1 MVKAIYEN
9 SFCMDSDCINYFE
22 DMCLLAMEGKNTD
35 IKPYK
40 DLARDSTDCKEFK
53 AGTFM
58 QYAIENED
66 IPFSY
71 NECEECIYTEN
82 LQDKIVELEIKI
94 DELMKEKTNYRCL
107 AVLEEL
113 ELENQILQKENMS
126 LKKVLAELVR
136 ENKECRDVIER
147 FKSRIE

>member
-53 AGTFM
+53 AGTFT

-66 IPFSY
+66 IPFGY

-82 LQDKIVELEIKI
+82 LQDKIIELEIKI
-94 DELMKEKTNYRCL
+94 DEL
-107 AVLEEL
+107 
-113 ELENQILQKENMS
+113 
-126 LKKVLAELVR
+126 KKVLAEMAN
-136 ENKECRDVIER
+136 ENKEYRDIANRLRDSIEKYE
-147 FKSRIE
+147 KSLEE